1 MVLMFMFFLWD
12 NSGDDLLE
20 GGLISAGRIYLEEA
34 NIRVFICIDLLWKTT
49 YATQRIH

>member
-1 MVLMFMFFLWD
+1 MFMFFLWD

-20 GGLISAGRIYLEEA
+20 GGLISAVLVKEEA
-34 NIRVFICIDLLWKTT
+34 NICIFVCIDLLWKTT